1 MLARASFNYSIFM
14 VWRVEDKGIEP
25 LTLGLQSQCSPTELI
40 PLVLDEPGDCSGRAY
55 TTAEAAARGAG
66 RSLKTK

>member
-14 VWRVEDKGIEP
+14 VWRVEDKGVEP

-40 PLVLDEPGDCSGRAY
+40 PRGSRRTGGLLWASLHDRRGRRAN
-55 TTAEAAARGAG
+55 AD

>member
-40 PLVLDEPGDCSGRAY
+40 PRGSRRTWGTALGEPTRPPRPPRDAD
-55 TTAEAAARGAG
+55 